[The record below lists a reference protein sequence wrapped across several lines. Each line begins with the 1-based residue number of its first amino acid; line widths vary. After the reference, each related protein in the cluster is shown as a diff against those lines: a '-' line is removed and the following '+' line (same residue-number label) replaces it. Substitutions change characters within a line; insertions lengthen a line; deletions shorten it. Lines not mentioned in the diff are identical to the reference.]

1 VAVVADEE
9 PANQHHVAE
18 VLTGIHGDGLELRRI
33 AVEGHVSRAL
43 AFPTDS
49 GESMAIAQPVPA
61 DARMVATSLSIW
73 VSISAS
79 LIMSSHNRARMPS
92 LGLAS
97 LRIAIRRF

>member
-1 VAVVADEE
+1 MKSPLISTMSPKYSPGSTAM
-9 PANQHHVAE
+9 
-18 VLTGIHGDGLELRRI
+18 GWKLRRI
-33 AVEGHVSRAL
+33 AVEGHVSRGL

-73 VSISAS
+73 VSISGS
-79 LIMSSHNRARMPS
+79 LVMSSHNRARMPS